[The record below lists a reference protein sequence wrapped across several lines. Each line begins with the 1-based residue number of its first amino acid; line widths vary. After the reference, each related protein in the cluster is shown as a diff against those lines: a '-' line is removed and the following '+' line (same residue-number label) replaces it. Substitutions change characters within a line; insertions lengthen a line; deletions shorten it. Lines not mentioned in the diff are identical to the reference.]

1 MSFCWMEEI
10 PALLAG
16 CEICLKMEVVTLD
29 PEEDNI
35 CLRSIYMLFPKFLLF
50 LFKTQSHVYYLKNQ
64 NHELRFFA
72 AGQ

>member
-1 MSFCWMEEI
+1 MGEI

-35 CLRSIYMLFPKFLLF
+35 CLRSIYMLFPKF
-50 LFKTQSHVYYLKNQ
+50 
-64 NHELRFFA
+64 FF
-72 AGQ
+72 

>member
-35 CLRSIYMLFPKFLLF
+35 CLKSIYMLFPKF
-50 LFKTQSHVYYLKNQ
+50 S
-64 NHELRFFA
+64 FFFF
-72 AGQ
+72 